1 MSLNLSKGNMYD
13 WVTHTWN
20 TVKGKCNHD
29 CQYCY
34 MKTWGDLRATRF
46 DEKEFRT
53 DLGNGNTIFV
63 GNSNDMFADNIPSE
77 WIERTIEYC
86 RKFDNTYVFQTKD
99 PGRLLRMSI
108 QLPKMMIGTT
118 IETNQQ
124 DLLNKISKAPPVVA
138 RSAAMS
144 ELHSRGWR
152 TFITIEPI
160 MMFDLDPFA
169 ELILQASPDFVNIGA
184 DSKQHGLVEPKKT
197 EVDLL
202 IQYLVSKG
210 ISIRKKENLGRLS

>member
-1 MSLNLSKGNMYD
+1 
-13 WVTHTWN
+13 
-20 TVKGKCNHD
+20 
-29 CQYCY
+29 
-34 MKTWGDLRATRF
+34 
-46 DEKEFRT
+46 
-53 DLGNGNTIFV
+53 
-63 GNSNDMFADNIPSE
+63 
-77 WIERTIEYC
+77 
-86 RKFDNTYVFQTKD
+86 
-99 PGRLLRMSI
+99 
-108 QLPKMMIGTT
+108 MMIGTT

-144 ELHSRGWR
+144 KLHSIGWR